1 MKERMGDDTAGTA
14 GTADDEVLLE
24 RDDAGVA
31 WVTLNRPD
39 SLNAL
44 TPDNR
49 SRLADLFAG
58 FAEADDVRA
67 IVLTGT
73 GRGFCA
79 GADLKNSRATSG
91 DRPMGPEVA
100 ASVRHGAHDLVL
112 AMMNCPKPIVG
123 AINGVAAGVGVQL
136 ALACDLLIAA
146 DDARFV
152 QVFARRGLI
161 PDGGA
166 VFLLPRLIGL
176 AKAKELLF
184 LGDDVHAPEALALG
198 LVNRVVPGD
207 ELLDAARALA
217 HRLASGPTFAIGLT
231 KTLVHRSLDV
241 DFATSLTLEAHMQ
254 ATNSGT
260 DDVREGLMSFVERRR
275 PEFRGR

>member
-1 MKERMGDDTAGTA
+1 LAG
-14 GTADDEVLLE
+14 
-24 RDDAGVA
+24 
-31 WVTLNRPD
+31 
-39 SLNAL
+39 
-44 TPDNR
+44 
-49 SRLADLFAG
+49 LFSA
-58 FAEADDVRA
+58 FAEDDDVRA
-67 IVLTGT
+67 VVLTGA

-79 GADLKNSRATSG
+79 GADLKNSRATTG
-91 DRPMGPEVA
+91 DRPMAPEVA

-112 AMMNCPKPIVG
+112 AMVHCPKPIVG

-136 ALACDLLIAA
+136 ALACDLIVAA
-146 DDARFV
+146 DTARFV

-166 VFLLPRLIGL
+166 AFLLPRLVGL

-184 LGDDVHAPEALALG
+184 LGDDVHAADALAMG
-198 LVNRVVPGD
+198 LVNRVVPGE
-207 ELLDAARALA
+207 ELLEAARALA

-241 DFATSLTLEAHMQ
+241 DFATSLALEAHMQ

-260 DDVREGLMSFVERRR
+260 DDVREGLMSFVERRTPR
-275 PEFRGR
+275 FRGR